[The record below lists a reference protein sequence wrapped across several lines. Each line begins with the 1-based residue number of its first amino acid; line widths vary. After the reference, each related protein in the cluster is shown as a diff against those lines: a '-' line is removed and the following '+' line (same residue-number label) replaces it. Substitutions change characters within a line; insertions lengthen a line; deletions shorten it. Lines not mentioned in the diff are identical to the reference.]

1 MQVFGGLVYAG
12 NPKLPGSEI
21 AINEYPLQFDSLSF
35 ITVCLLAET
44 CFIPSLGLW
53 VLWYALAALASEK
66 WVCMCKRNKDLTTYS
81 YMVNNFN
88 DFPSGMV
95 TLFNIL
101 VLGNW
106 QVWMDVCSHFHP
118 AEFLVCSSKYL
129 SST

>member
-53 VLWYALAALASEK
+53 VL
-66 WVCMCKRNKDLTTYS
+66 
-81 YMVNNFN
+81 
-88 DFPSGMV
+88 
-95 TLFNIL
+95 
-101 VLGNW
+101 
-106 QVWMDVCSHFHP
+106 
-118 AEFLVCSSKYL
+118 
-129 SST
+129 